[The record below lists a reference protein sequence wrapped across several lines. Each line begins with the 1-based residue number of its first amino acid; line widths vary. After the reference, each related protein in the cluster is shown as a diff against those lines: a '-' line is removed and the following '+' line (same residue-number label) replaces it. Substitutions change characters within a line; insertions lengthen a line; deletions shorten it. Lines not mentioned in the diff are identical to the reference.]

1 MNLARSGMPRVPMS
15 ELGLSLD
22 DITTVEPYDDG
33 WRPVEARIA
42 GRHGVDAASV
52 LTTHACAMAN
62 HLAFAAFVEPGDD
75 VVMEAPGY
83 EPLVRLAEYFGAR
96 VVPVWRREEND
107 WRLDP
112 TEVRGAITPRTTLI
126 VVSNLHNPTGAF
138 DTDAT
143 LLEIARAA
151 SSAGAHVLADEVYLD
166 FLYPRGVRTA
176 ARLAPNVVATG
187 SMTKVFGF
195 DALRFGWII
204 ADPAITQ
211 RIRRLNDLFSVSTS
225 HPAARIAFH
234 ALGRAGELIAR
245 ANARLEE
252 NLERVDAF
260 VTAEPRLSWVR
271 PVAGTIGWVRVDGLD
286 AGELSERLLRED
298 GVATV
303 PGRFFG
309 SANYIRIGWSLE
321 REDLDAA
328 LETIR
333 RHLSSHQQA

>member
-1 MNLARSGMPRVPMS
+1 
-15 ELGLSLD
+15 
-22 DITTVEPYDDG
+22 
-33 WRPVEARIA
+33 
-42 GRHGVDAASV
+42 VDAASV

-112 TEVRGAITPRTTLI
+112 AEVRGAITPRTTLI
-126 VVSNLHNPTGAF
+126 VISNLHNPTGAF

-271 PVAGTIGWVRVDGLD
+271 PVAGTIGLVRVNGLD

-298 GVATV
+298 RVATV

-309 SANYIRIGWSLE
+309 SANYIRMGWSLE